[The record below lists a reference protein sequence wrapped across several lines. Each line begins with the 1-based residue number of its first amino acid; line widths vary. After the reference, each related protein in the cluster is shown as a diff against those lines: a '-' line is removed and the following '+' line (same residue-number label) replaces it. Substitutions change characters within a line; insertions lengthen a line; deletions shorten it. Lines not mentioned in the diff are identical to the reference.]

1 MPMYQGFTQEDLIR
15 YWYNEASPKECKSI
29 REALKINWELKE
41 QYEEIQAT
49 FDILDKVV
57 LRKPNLSSIKII
69 MDYSQKTQTMETQC

>member
-1 MPMYQGFTQEDLIR
+1 MYQEITQEDLIR
-15 YWYNEASPKECKSI
+15 YWYNEVSPEECKSI
-29 REALKINWELKE
+29 SEALKVNWELKE

-69 MDYSQKTQTMETQC
+69 MDYSQKTQAMETQC